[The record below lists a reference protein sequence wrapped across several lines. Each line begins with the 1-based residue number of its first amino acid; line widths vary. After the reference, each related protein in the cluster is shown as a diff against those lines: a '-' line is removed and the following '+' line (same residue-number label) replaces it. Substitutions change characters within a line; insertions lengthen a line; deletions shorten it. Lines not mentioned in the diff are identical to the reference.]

1 MPQSSARLRLN
12 VAPTHSLHNPTVFT
26 PVSRV
31 TDRHS
36 AVSGLVTV
44 TACVLAAAI
53 PTWRAVRIDPI
64 ETLRQD

>member
-1 MPQSSARLRLN
+1 MIHVYDP
-12 VAPTHSLHNPTVFT
+12 VAY
-26 PVSRV
+26 
-31 TDRHS
+31 

-53 PTWRAVRIDPI
+53 PAWRAARIDPI